1 MRKYLHLLCDE
12 LLPDGQ
18 IMAEARSLVKAYDER
33 LLAVFDL
40 IVENGKERSESI
52 KSLEQRG
59 ISHWFAEQIYYRSRI
74 RLLRIFG
81 VKIRRRKDY

>member
-1 MRKYLHLLCDE
+1 MRKHLHLLCDE
-12 LLPDGQ
+12 LLPDEQ
-18 IMAEARSLVKAYDER
+18 IMAEARSLVKSYDEK

-40 IVENGKERSESI
+40 IVENGKERSDSIETLESQGMSHI
-52 KSLEQRG
+52 AARFKYFRNRG
-59 ISHWFAEQIYYRSRI
+59 